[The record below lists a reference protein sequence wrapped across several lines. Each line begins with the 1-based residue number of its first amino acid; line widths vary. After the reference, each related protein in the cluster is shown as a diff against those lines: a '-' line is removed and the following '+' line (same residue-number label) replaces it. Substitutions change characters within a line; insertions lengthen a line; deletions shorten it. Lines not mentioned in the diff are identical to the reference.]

1 VATESAAA
9 VTTSTEA
16 PSEPT
21 DGKPAAV
28 ATESAAA
35 VATST
40 EAPSEPTDGKPAVVV
55 TESAA
60 AVATSTEAPSEP
72 TDGKPAAVVTEA
84 AVGKVVGVNKKK
96 RKMAEQQDSVT
107 VMLRPRKRKTVKA
120 MSGSAEKNIS
130 SDDVVTV
137 EGQNDENQKDDKK
150 SHLHV
155 FLPDLSGEEKLL
167 SVLLSPYCAP
177 DSEFKGK
184 TALYVDDEEK
194 YALLY
199 SDFIRFKK
207 DQYITDA
214 VVNAFFW
221 LLSQSFAE
229 VYFAESFIFYWCS
242 TNHHDDNQ
250 LRKIILKMWP
260 DSQNTMFLPMNI
272 NSNHWILAVV
282 NRRNKSVDVYDSLK
296 LKNTKQIKL
305 LCKKLDMVFN
315 NNDTWV
321 INNHCKDNIQRQS
334 DSHSCAFFTCW
345 YAYQLATGGS
355 LETWATNIS
364 WKQRVFDI
372 SHHIFVSLVERKITM
387 KV

>member
-1 VATESAAA
+1 
-9 VTTSTEA
+9 
-16 PSEPT
+16 
-21 DGKPAAV
+21 
-28 ATESAAA
+28 
-35 VATST
+35 
-40 EAPSEPTDGKPAVVV
+40 VV

-107 VMLRPRKRKTVKA
+107 VKLRPRKRKTDKA

-137 EGQNDENQKDDKK
+137 EGQNDEDQKDDKK

-221 LLSQSFAE
+221 LLRQSFAE